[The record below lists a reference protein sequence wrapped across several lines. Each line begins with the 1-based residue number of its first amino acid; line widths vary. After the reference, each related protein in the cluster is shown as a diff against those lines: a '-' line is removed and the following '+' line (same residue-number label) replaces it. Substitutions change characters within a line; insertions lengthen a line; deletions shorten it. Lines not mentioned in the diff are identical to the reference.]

1 MTHPPPID
9 HRTRRL
15 LTVAAVACALVAVVA
30 ALLTWPPDR
39 SEETFNFGTDLYAG
53 SVERVS
59 DCADDLVP
67 EGAQDIPCISLL
79 VQINEGIDEGQLFEL
94 PPFFEPRTTFAV
106 GDKLIL
112 ARVES
117 NDAPFRYAFS
127 DRDRSAPLLMLTLV
141 FAVTVV
147 LLGRLRGASAL
158 AGLASSILIL
168 GFYTLPALLAGQSAL
183 VIACVSAALIAL
195 VALYTSHGFTPMTT
209 VAVLGT
215 LAALALTTALG
226 VVVIEVTQLSGFAT
240 EESFF
245 IEGVGDVD
253 VRGLLLAGLVIGAL
267 GALDDMTVTQASVVF
282 ELRRANPRQPA
293 RELSAAAMRVGR
305 DHVASTVNTLFLAY
319 AGASLPLLLLFSV
332 GRVPALDVANS
343 EVVATEIVRTLVGS
357 IGLVASVPLTTWL
370 AVAVVGKADPG
381 PPVKAGERPPVR
393 RTGPTLRTEVTP
405 DEPDAAP
412 SVEAPRRNWSRLREG
427 IDD

>member
-15 LTVAAVACALVAVVA
+15 LTFAASACALLAVAA
-30 ALLTWPPDR
+30 ALLTWPADR
-39 SEETFNFGTDLYAG
+39 SEETFNFGTDLNAG

-59 DCADDLVP
+59 DCAEDLVP
-67 EGAQDIPCISLL
+67 EGAQDIPCVSLL
-79 VQINEGIDEGQLFEL
+79 VQINEGVDEGQLFEL

-127 DRDRSAPLLMLTLV
+127 DRDRSEPLLMLTLL

-215 LAALALTTALG
+215 LSALALTAALG
-226 VVVIEVTQLSGFAT
+226 VLVIEVTQLSGFAT

-293 RELSAAAMRVGR
+293 NELSAAAMRVGR

-343 EVVATEIVRTLVGS
+343 EIVATEIVRTLVGS

-370 AVAVVGKADPG
+370 AVAVVGKTDPG
-381 PPVKAGERPPVR
+381 PLLKAGERPPVR
-393 RTGPTLRTEVTP
+393 RTGPTLRTE
-405 DEPDAAP
+405 AAP
-412 SVEAPRRNWSRLREG
+412 VESPSPPSPEAPPRNWSRLREG